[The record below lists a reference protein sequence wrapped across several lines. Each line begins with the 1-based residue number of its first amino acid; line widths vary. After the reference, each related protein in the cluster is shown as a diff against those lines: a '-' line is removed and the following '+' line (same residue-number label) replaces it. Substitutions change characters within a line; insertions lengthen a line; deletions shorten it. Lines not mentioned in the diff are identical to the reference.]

1 MARGQFT
8 FAGMFTQRL
17 VLGLFADRVELQ
29 FEHAGHVRLDVN
41 SFISND
47 CVLLFNLVSELTLPV
62 HHLWFYHQ
70 LSTILLITYWGKVAL
85 LPLRRLVV
93 FIEII
98 NLLDQ
103 IPSDRLVCLIV
114 FH

>member
-8 FAGMFTQRL
+8 FAGMVTQRL

-47 CVLLFNLVSELTLPV
+47 CILLFNLVRELTLPV
-62 HHLWFYHQ
+62 HHLGFYHQ
-70 LSTILLITYWGKVAL
+70 LRSILLITYWVKVAL
-85 LPLRRLVV
+85 IPLRRLVV
-93 FIEII
+93 FIEIV

-103 IPSDRLVCLIV
+103 VPSDRLVCFIV